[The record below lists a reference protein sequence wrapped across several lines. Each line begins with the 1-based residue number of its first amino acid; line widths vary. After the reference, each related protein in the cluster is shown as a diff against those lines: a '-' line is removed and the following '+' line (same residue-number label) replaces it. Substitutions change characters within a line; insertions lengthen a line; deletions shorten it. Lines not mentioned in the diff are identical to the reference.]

1 MEIGRKLHSSVRVFH
16 VTFGLLEAGM
26 DGIAKAL
33 VLAVRYID
41 QRSNLH
47 TEDDDVNA
55 LEEIGS
61 ALAVASTAERIV
73 FARMA
78 TSLGFPE
85 LVAQFG
91 LDLPQ

>member
-1 MEIGRKLHSSVRVFH
+1 
-16 VTFGLLEAGM
+16 M

-33 VLAVRYID
+33 VLAVRHID

-55 LEEIGS
+55 LEEIAS
-61 ALAVASTAERIV
+61 ALAVAVASTTEQDA

-85 LVAQFG
+85 LVEQLG
-91 LDLPQ
+91 LDSPR

>member
-1 MEIGRKLHSSVRVFH
+1 
-16 VTFGLLEAGM
+16 M